1 MKGEQRLKIL
11 EYIERS
17 GHALSDVFFVF
28 TLPYGVSR
36 GRIEYLLRRKHHQE
50 LLAND
55 PRIQENR
62 RRFKYVLH
70 YLRKEGLI
78 EESLKKAQTIAR
90 LTRSGRDMLQKLRQR
105 KETTS
110 SAKYSVEKDDLLKIV
125 IFDIPEEDRKKRYW
139 LRSALR
145 NLKFQML
152 QKSVW
157 TGKSKIPK
165 AFLDDL
171 ERMRLLPHVEIFAV
185 SKKGTLQKI
194 TDE

>member
-28 TLPYGVSR
+28 TLPYGTSR

-55 PRIQENR
+55 PRIRENR
-62 RRFKYVLH
+62 RRFKYVLY
-70 YLRKEGLI
+70 YLRKEGFI
-78 EESLKKAQTIAR
+78 QEGEKNKQTIAR
-90 LTRSGRDMLQKLRQR
+90 LTRSGREMLQKLRRR
-105 KETTS
+105 KETAS
-110 SAKYSVEKDDLLKIV
+110 SAKYPIEKDNVLKIV
-125 IFDIPEEDRKKRYW
+125 IFDIPEEDRRKRYW

-145 NLKFQML
+145 NLEFQML

-157 TGKSKIPK
+157 TGKMKLPK
-165 AFLDDL
+165 EFLDDL
-171 ERMRLLPHVEIFAV
+171 ERMRLLSHVEVFAV

-194 TDE
+194 TSE